1 MKNKAKFK
9 FNNGNLAIICSRC
22 AKIIKV
28 GYEFTELEMMAC
40 SGNGLITR
48 SSGGKAIKFQPRYRK
63 LIR

>member
-40 SGNGLITR
+40 RGIYYLPPQYCNECKNGFNETKTR
-48 SSGGKAIKFQPRYRK
+48 
-63 LIR
+63 